1 MTWLVREEIDFHPVV
16 AIALGD
22 ADEVVVRMPIA
33 VGSATDGATLLELQL
48 DIEPGFS
55 VLAIRRGGRYLY
67 RPRGFVRLF
76 AGDELI
82 ATGPDEGVA
91 AWPSWPVGVC
101 VTMRTPTWATGSCR
115 WVRRR
120 PGRAQRRSGG
130 HPVEAAA
137 QLK

>member
-82 ATGPDEGVA
+82 ATGPDEGRGRLAELAGWRLRHDEDADAGYRLVPLGA
-91 AWPSWPVGVC
+91 
-101 VTMRTPTWATGSCR
+101 TPAG
-115 WVRRR
+115 
-120 PGRAQRRSGG
+120 
-130 HPVEAAA
+130 
-137 QLK
+137 